1 MAFSFTRSDFPED
14 FLFGVATAAY
24 QIEGSSFGGAGP
36 SHWDTFAAT
45 PGNVV
50 KAQTGAVAC
59 DHYHRWPEDLDLIK
73 AGNFDA
79 YRFSTSW
86 ARVMPDG
93 RTVNAE
99 GLDFYDRLVDGMV
112 ERGITPFLTL
122 YHWDL
127 PAPLADIGGWT
138 NRDIAPRFA
147 DFAQAVIGRIGD
159 RIDRT
164 MTINEPWCV
173 SFLSHFLGHHAPGLR
188 DIRAAARS
196 MHFALLAY
204 AEALEAL
211 RAMGQPNLGIAPNF
225 EFTQPASDSAEDR
238 AAAARWDAIFNRWFV
253 EALTRGEYPEEALEG
268 LGPHLPEGWENDM
281 ARISAPIDW
290 MGVNYYT
297 RSIMAADPDIA
308 WPALKPVTGPLEK
321 TDMGWEVY
329 PDGLRH
335 VLTRLARDYT
345 GSTPLIVTE
354 NGMAGPG
361 EDAPGPVTD
370 SQRIAYY
377 DAHLAA
383 LRQAIAEGAPVGGY
397 CTWSLMDNFEWA
409 FGYGKRFGL
418 VHVDYETQT
427 RTPKASFDAFARAL
441 STNRQPPE

>member
-1 MAFSFTRSDFPED
+1 MSFTFSRSDFPEG
-14 FLFGVATAAY
+14 FQFGVATAAY

-50 KAQTGAVAC
+50 GAQTGAVAC
-59 DHYHRWPEDLDLIK
+59 DHYHRWAEDLDLIT

-86 ARVMPDG
+86 SRIMPDG
-93 RTVNAE
+93 KTVNPE

-112 ERGITPFLTL
+112 ERGIAPFLTL

-127 PAPLADIGGWT
+127 PAALSDIGGWT
-138 NRDIAPRFA
+138 NRDIAGRFA
-147 DFAQAVIGRIGD
+147 DFAQTVIGRIGD

-188 DIRAAARS
+188 DIRATARS
-196 MHFALLAY
+196 MHFVLLAH

-225 EFTQPASDSAEDR
+225 EFTQAASDSEADR
-238 AAAARWDAIFNRWFV
+238 AAAARWDAIYNRWFAQ
-253 EALTRGEYPEEALEG
+253 ALTRGSYPDEALEG
-268 LGPHLPEGWENDM
+268 LAPHMPEGWEDDM

-297 RSIMAADPDIA
+297 RSIMAADPTIA
-308 WPALKPVTGPLEK
+308 WPAIKPVPGPLEK

-329 PDGLRH
+329 PDGFRRI
-335 VLTRLARDYT
+335 LTRLARDYT
-345 GSTPLIVTE
+345 GDTPLIVTE

-361 EDAPGPVTD
+361 EAAPGPVTD
-370 SQRIAYY
+370 SLRIAYY
-377 DAHLAA
+377 DTHLAA
-383 LRQAIAEGAPVGGY
+383 LRQAIAEGAPVRGY
-397 CTWSLMDNFEWA
+397 CTWSLLDNYEWA
-409 FGYGKRFGL
+409 FGYDKRFGL
-418 VHVDYETQT
+418 VQVDYETQT
-427 RTPKASFDAFARAL
+427 RTPKASFDAFRQAL
-441 STNRQPPE
+441 ASNRRPA